1 MLLAKASTGTAI
13 ASLTGIAA
21 KNATLAWFGAGALAT
36 KGFGVAGGVLVLKGI
51 VLGPVLAVA
60 GALLAA
66 KSEENLAKAKLHY
79 QEANNAA
86 EKMATIVSFLSTVEK
101 LSAAYNDFLV
111 QFSAKV
117 DRLADI
123 VDEMHL
129 RAADQNRGI
138 AKLIRRLFG
147 TQFKVDY
154 SRLAMADRRLLHA
167 YCLSAQVLHGV
178 LAAPMLDREGNLEQN
193 AESILRLA
201 QEKSQSLLGSAQ
213 S

>member
-21 KNATLAWFGAGALAT
+21 KNATLAWFGGGALAT